1 MKVKI
6 ALDNGAGELDSVI
19 VEEDNAQQALI
30 DFVTALGGVN
40 EGDTFTV
47 RAVE

>member
-6 ALDNGAGELDSVI
+6 MLDSGAGELDSVI
-19 VEEDNAQQALI
+19 VEEGKAFEALI
-30 DFVTALGGVN
+30 DFVTMLGSVN
-40 EGDTFTV
+40 EGDTITV

>member
-19 VEEDNAQQALI
+19 VDENGAHAALI

-40 EGDTFTV
+40 EGDTITV